1 MGQLVGNTLTNMQSR
16 GAVAPVQNQQM
27 AMPQLPIQATL
38 PQQAMAQ
45 MPEQAAMGQP
55 PAGLPTQA
63 AAGMAGGQA
72 QGLANAPAFVQ
83 QMVAQLM
90 ADRAANQQGSMG
102 QPFQG
107 VTGQPVS
114 QPFQGFPQRGT
125 GMQGFP
131 QQGQFPQQAM
141 QGMQNMP
148 FNMPMR
154 SNYFFGPTP
163 FGSNFPSMQQQQ
175 PFGGGFGG
183 FGGQQGLFGF
193 NPYMNSRIY

>member
-27 AMPQLPIQATL
+27 AMPQLP
-38 PQQAMAQ
+38 QQAMTQ
-45 MPEQAAMGQP
+45 MPQSVAQP
-55 PAGLPTQA
+55 PAALPTQA
-63 AAGMAGGQA
+63 AAGMA
-72 QGLANAPAFVQ
+72 NAPEFVQ

-90 ADRAANQQGSMG
+90 ADRAANQQASMG

-107 VTGQPVS
+107 VTGQPVPDNFMPVA
-114 QPFQGFPQRGT
+114 QPFQRGM

-131 QQGQFPQQAM
+131 QQAQFPQQAM

-163 FGSNFPSMQQQQ
+163 FGSNFPSMQQQS

-193 NPYMNSRIY
+193 NPYMNPRIY

>member
-1 MGQLVGNTLTNMQSR
+1 
-16 GAVAPVQNQQM
+16 
-27 AMPQLPIQATL
+27 
-38 PQQAMAQ
+38 
-45 MPEQAAMGQP
+45 
-55 PAGLPTQA
+55 
-63 AAGMAGGQA
+63 MAGGQA

-90 ADRAANQQGSMG
+90 ADRAANQQASNG

-107 VTGQPVS
+107 AVGQPVS
-114 QPFQGFPQRGT
+114 QPFQGFPQQGM

-131 QQGQFPQQAM
+131 QQAQFPQQAM

-163 FGSNFPSMQQQQ
+163 FGSNFPSMQQQ

-183 FGGQQGLFGF
+183 FGNQQGLFGF
-193 NPYMNSRIY
+193 NPYMNPRIY

>member
-1 MGQLVGNTLTNMQSR
+1 
-16 GAVAPVQNQQM
+16 M
-27 AMPQLPIQATL
+27 ATPQLPIQATL

-45 MPEQAAMGQP
+45 MPQQAAQAVAQP
-55 PAGLPTQA
+55 PAPL
-63 AAGMAGGQA
+63 AGGQA

-90 ADRAANQQGSMG
+90 ADRADNQQASMG

-114 QPFQGFPQRGT
+114 QPFQGFPQQGM

-131 QQGQFPQQAM
+131 QQAQFPQQAM

-163 FGSNFPSMQQQQ
+163 FGSNFPSMQQQS

-193 NPYMNSRIY
+193 NPYMNPRIY